1 MKYERTTC
9 SYKAYMRGFGQK
21 VIAFTYFKGKAEQN
35 EVRHYVQ
42 GIQGNLEVIGQLYGQ
57 NWTMRLRSTFCVYLM
72 RISFLKVYTTQSYFS
87 FFLKSNSGLFILLLF
102 RL

>member
-1 MKYERTTC
+1 
-9 SYKAYMRGFGQK
+9 MRGFGQK

>member
-9 SYKAYMRGFGQK
+9 SQKAYMRGFGQK

-72 RISFLKVYTTQSYFS
+72 RNSFLKVYYTIL
-87 FFLKSNSGLFILLLF
+87 FFLCFFFKK
-102 RL
+102 

>member
-1 MKYERTTC
+1 
-9 SYKAYMRGFGQK
+9 MRGFGQK

-57 NWTMRLRSTFCVYLM
+57 NWTMRLRSTFCLYLM
-72 RISFLKVYTTQSYFS
+72 RISFLKVHNLIFHLL
-87 FFLKSNSGLFILLLF
+87 FFKSNPGLFILLAVLRPNYF